1 MFIVFE
7 GQEAIV
13 MKKDATKKSK
23 RIKITIVI
31 ATVLLFFGIAY
42 FCFYHSVSFHKI
54 TLKSTNVN
62 YSYQND
68 KVNTGSNLVQIGDKL
83 YYNYMNENILKSGLY
98 EISADVTKRID
109 WGGISL
115 LPAYA
120 TSVSTTYNGI
130 ILDDVLYSTESYTDD
145 SDDNPF
151 LYNYEVLC
159 GDLIIKKY
167 DVERNSFSDYL
178 TIKNPDKIKLYQN
191 FSIVDDTIYLYSIDN
206 GIYRYENNSLKKV
219 FDAQKLNFHSVL
231 MSYSSYIN
239 KNMIYYPNQD
249 NDIMSI
255 CRYDMNTQKVVDEF
269 TIGNLPDC
277 EDEIYNLIA
286 TNTYIYFTSGN
297 FSAVYRINLKTK
309 KIEKIFNT
317 DGVVTVNIIDNQPVL
332 AVEKSNKDNGIYVV
346 NSETSEFERI
356 CKKEACFI
364 YNLDD
369 ELIYFIDSER
379 NLYRIT
385 SDGKNFEKIFG

>member
-1 MFIVFE
+1 
-7 GQEAIV
+7 

-23 RIKITIVI
+23 RIKIAIII
-31 ATVLLFFGIAY
+31 ASVLLFFGIAY

-167 DVERNSFSDYL
+167 DVERNSFSDYM

-239 KNMIYYPNQD
+239 KNMVCYPNQD

-286 TNTYIYFTSGN
+286 TDTYIYFTSGN

-332 AVEKSNKDNGIYVV
+332 AVEKSNKDNGIC
-346 NSETSEFERI
+346 TIR
-356 CKKEACFI
+356 
-364 YNLDD
+364 LH
-369 ELIYFIDSER
+369 LR
-379 NLYRIT
+379 L
-385 SDGKNFEKIFG
+385 

>member
-1 MFIVFE
+1 M
-7 GQEAIV
+7 
-13 MKKDATKKSK
+13 
-23 RIKITIVI
+23 
-31 ATVLLFFGIAY
+31 
-42 FCFYHSVSFHKI
+42 
-54 TLKSTNVN
+54 
-62 YSYQND
+62 
-68 KVNTGSNLVQIGDKL
+68 
-83 YYNYMNENILKSGLY
+83 
-98 EISADVTKRID
+98 
-109 WGGISL
+109 
-115 LPAYA
+115 
-120 TSVSTTYNGI
+120 
-130 ILDDVLYSTESYTDD
+130 
-145 SDDNPF
+145 
-151 LYNYEVLC
+151 
-159 GDLIIKKY
+159 
-167 DVERNSFSDYL
+167 

-239 KNMIYYPNQD
+239 KNMVCYPNQD

-286 TNTYIYFTSGN
+286 TDTYIYFTSGN

-346 NSETSEFERI
+346 NSKTSEFERI

>member
-1 MFIVFE
+1 MFVVLE

-23 RIKITIVI
+23 RIKIAIII
-31 ATVLLFFGIAY
+31 ASVLLFFGIAY

-167 DVERNSFSDYL
+167 DVERNSFSDYM

-239 KNMIYYPNQD
+239 KNMVCYPNQD

-286 TNTYIYFTSGN
+286 TDTYIYFTSGN

-346 NSETSEFERI
+346 NSKTSEFERI
-356 CKKEACFI
+356 CKK
-364 YNLDD
+364 
-369 ELIYFIDSER
+369 
-379 NLYRIT
+379 
-385 SDGKNFEKIFG
+385 

>member
-1 MFIVFE
+1 
-7 GQEAIV
+7 

-23 RIKITIVI
+23 RIKIAIVI
-31 ATVLLFFGIAY
+31 ASVLLLLGIAY

-68 KVNTGSNLVQIGDKL
+68 KVNTGSKLVQIGDKL

-130 ILDDVLYSTESYTDD
+130 ILDEVLYSTESYTDD
-145 SDDNPF
+145 SDDNPL

-159 GDLIIKKY
+159 GDFIIKKY

-191 FSIVDDTIYLYSIDN
+191 FSVVDDTIYLYSIDN

-219 FDAQKLNFHSVL
+219 FDAQKLNFHSVD

-255 CRYDMNTQKVVDEF
+255 CRYDMDTQKVVDEF

-286 TNTYIYFTSGN
+286 TDTYIYFTSGS
-297 FSAVYRINLKTK
+297 FSAAYRINLKTK

-317 DGVVTVNIIDNQPVL
+317 DGGVTINIIDNQPVL
-332 AVEKSNKDNGIYVV
+332 AVEKSNNGNGIYVV
-346 NSETSEFERI
+346 NSKISEFERI
-356 CKKEACFI
+356 YQKEACFI

-369 ELIYFIDSER
+369 ELIYFTDSER

>member
-1 MFIVFE
+1 
-7 GQEAIV
+7 

-286 TNTYIYFTSGN
+286 TDTYIYFTSGN

-346 NSETSEFERI
+346 NSKTSEFERI
-356 CKKEACFI
+356 YQKEACFI